1 VEDGPERL
9 RSLLETLLFVSDGPV
24 EVSSLVRSVEAS
36 ERDVRQALAELR
48 DQYAGRGIRLQLTPT
63 GAQLVTAPENT
74 EFVERFLG
82 LEREGRLSTAALETL
97 AIIAYRQPV
106 TRPAIESIRG
116 VNSDRAVATLEA
128 RELIEKVGSAD
139 SPGRPTLYRTTL
151 RFLEY
156 FGIEAPNELPPLPEP
171 PAIDEVVAL

>member
-1 VEDGPERL
+1 MGSAADGLPC
-9 RSLLETLLFVSDGPV
+9 LLETLLFVSDGPIGFDSMARAA
-24 EVSSLVRSVEAS
+24 EVS
-36 ERDVRQALAELR
+36 ERDVRQALDTLR
-48 DQYAGRGIRLQLTPT
+48 EMYAGRGIRVQITAG
-63 GAQLVTAPENT
+63 GAQLVTAPEHT
-74 EFVERFLG
+74 ELVERFLG

-106 TRPAIESIRG
+106 TRPAIEAIRG

-128 RELIEKVGSAD
+128 RELIEKAGTAD

-156 FGIEAPNELPPLPEP
+156 FGIEEPGALPPLPEERP
-171 PAIDEVVAL
+171 EEEVAAL

>member
-1 VEDGPERL
+1 MQGETQRL
-9 RSLLETLLFVSDGPV
+9 TLLLETLLFVSDGPAAV
-24 EVSSLVRSVEAS
+24 ETLARTLDAS
-36 ERDVRQALAELR
+36 EHEVRQALGALR
-48 DQYAGRGIRLQLTPT
+48 DQYARRGIRVQLTPG
-63 GAQLVTAPENT
+63 GAQLVTAPEHT
-74 EFVERFLG
+74 EYVERFLG

-106 TRPAIESIRG
+106 TRPGIESIRG

-128 RELIEKVGSAD
+128 RDLIEKAGTAD

-156 FGIEAPNELPPLPEP
+156 FGIEEPGELPPLAEP
-171 PAIDEVVAL
+171 PAAEEVVAL

>member
-1 VEDGPERL
+1 MEGDRERL
-9 RSLLETLLFVSDGPV
+9 QSLLETLLFVSDGPV
-24 EVSSLVRSVEAS
+24 EVGSLARTTEAS
-36 ERDVRQALAELR
+36 ERDVRQALAALR
-48 DQYAGRGIRLQLTPT
+48 DQYAGRGIRIQLIASA
-63 GAQLVTAPENT
+63 AQLVTAPENT

-106 TRPAIESIRG
+106 TRPGIEAIRG

-128 RELIEKVGSAD
+128 RELIEKAGTAD

-171 PAIDEVVAL
+171 PAIEEVVAL